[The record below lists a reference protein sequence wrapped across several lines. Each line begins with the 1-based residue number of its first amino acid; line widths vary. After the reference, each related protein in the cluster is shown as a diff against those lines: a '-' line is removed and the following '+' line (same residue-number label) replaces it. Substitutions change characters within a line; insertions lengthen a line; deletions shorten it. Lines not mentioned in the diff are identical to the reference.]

1 MAALTASA
9 TEALAPGVLRKPAV
23 RKLGVLLLLAAV
35 LVPFAVSRWGSG
47 AWPGALTV
55 DLSGPLGTASDWIV
69 DNRDSHPCSSTS
81 SATSATSSSSPYAP
95 SISPSSPSAG
105 RE

>member
-1 MAALTASA
+1 MAAVTATARGTA
-9 TEALAPGVLRKPAV
+9 TSGVLGNPLV
-23 RKLGVLLLLAAV
+23 RKLGVLLVLAAV
-35 LVPFAVSRWGSG
+35 VVPFAASRWGSG

-55 DLSGPLGTASDWIV
+55 DVSGPLGTVSDWIV

-81 SATSATSSSSPYAP
+81 SATSATPSSSPYAP